1 MRLPLNLHVEVVLL
15 RGQQI
20 SPGQRFG
27 ELEVIGTS
35 PEKVRNEAAYICRC
49 SCGETTVAT
58 KSQLQTGRKKSCG
71 CLRKRTPANALDLT
85 GQRFGNLEVIER
97 AGTNERGQA
106 LWMCK
111 CLRCGNLRPF
121 AATILRRGEAVSCG
135 CTRPDQG
142 RSARHVLMTEK
153 TVDGVQVP
161 LLTKKVRSDSGTGVK
176 GVYRRVRKGTVYYE
190 AHITVKGKRIWGP
203 MRRTL
208 AEAIADRKV
217 LEEQYHKPYLEKAKR
232 KGDTND

>member
-1 MRLPLNLHVEVVLL
+1 MKTPIE
-15 RGQQI
+15 
-20 SPGQRFG
+20 PGQRFG
-27 ELEVIGTS
+27 ELEVIEES
-35 PEKVRNEAAYICRC
+35 PEKVRKEKAYICRC
-49 SCGETTVAT
+49 SCGESTIAT
-58 KSQLQTGRKKSCG
+58 KNQLLTGRKKSCG
-71 CLRKRTPANALDLT
+71 CLRKRTPANALDLS
-85 GQRFGNLEVIER
+85 GRRFGDLEVIER

-111 CLRCGNLRPF
+111 CHRCGNARPF
-121 AATILRRGEAVSCG
+121 AATILRRGEAVTCG
-135 CTRPDQG
+135 CIRPDQG

-208 AEAIADRKV
+208 AEAIEDRKV
-217 LEEQYHKPYLEKAKR
+217 LEEKYHKPYIEKLETGR
-232 KGDTND
+232 MEDTNG